1 MTAINYSCTG
11 APLVLS
17 PPKRA
22 SQTPSRIEKL
32 QRDIAHQRETLE
44 KANRDLTFC
53 HISLKHWSWIST
65 CFGGL
70 AFCSPFTKILYEIT
84 ALYDS
89 NCSNSAATIGIG
101 TTAGVLAI
109 GYLGTKTIVGCI
121 NKKKNRIITPIDD
134 QLKELYSLERLFKL
148 MSDLS
153 NEKDPEIDKEE
164 LLTSCAQEMRSQK
177 GNWLN
182 DESKQQWFYILAQ
195 KLPEN
200 SEIKALMRKASEIAE
215 KIHKAQT
222 ESSSSTHKEDD
233 KNPVDIE
240 SGLFQDEKDDA
251 SSESEEDIELGVR
264 INNKRFSRAAV
275 IDVESQAEE
284 TSETENLSLS
294 DSDSGFLDEKAADSI
309 AAPRSPRPS
318 TRPIDDKLRA
328 KRLKLR
334 RITLKLNKKLGLKE
348 FYTGKL
354 YYDIHGNIK
363 SSS

>member
-11 APLVLS
+11 VPLVLS
-17 PPKRA
+17 PPKRV

-32 QRDIAHQRETLE
+32 QKDIAHQRETLE

-70 AFCSPFTKILYEIT
+70 AFCSPFTKIVYEIT

-121 NKKKNRIITPIDD
+121 NKKKKRIITPIDD

-148 MSDLS
+148 MADLS
-153 NEKDPEIDKEE
+153 NEKDPEINKEE
-164 LLTSCAQEMRSQK
+164 LLTSCAQEMQSQK

-182 DESKQQWFYILAQ
+182 EESKQQWFYILAQ
-195 KLPEN
+195 KLPES
-200 SEIKALMRKASEIAE
+200 SEIKALIRKASEIAE
-215 KIHKAQT
+215 KIHQT
-222 ESSSSTHKEDD
+222 ETKSSSSTDKDD
-233 KNPVDIE
+233 EKNPVDIE
-240 SGLFQDEKDDA
+240 LGLLRDVGEGS
-251 SSESEEDIELGVR
+251 SSEDEVDSQLGVR
-264 INNKRFSRAAV
+264 INNKRFSRAAI
-275 IDVESQAEE
+275 IDVEAQNEE
-284 TSETENLSLS
+284 TSDTEDLSSS
-294 DSDSGFLDEKAADSI
+294 DSDFLDEKAADSI
-309 AAPRSPRPS
+309 AAPASPRPS
-318 TRPIDDKLRA
+318 TRPIDEKTRA
-328 KRLKLR
+328 KRIKLKK
-334 RITLKLNKKLGLKE
+334 ITQKLNKRLGLKE

-354 YYDIHGNIK
+354 YYDIYGNIK
-363 SSS
+363 SAS